1 MFATCKEPGRS
12 LGVAVNGDVSADAVL
27 AASRALVAMT
37 ARSLTAVDGSAD
49 VMKMRVL
56 VLVTSRGAV
65 SLRQVAEVIGMH
77 VSTASRLCDRMVA
90 EGLLDRSDDPAD
102 RRQLAL
108 RPTVEG
114 SRLVNAM
121 LNHRRRAVG
130 RVLDRMTGQ
139 QRDQL
144 TAGLKAFADAA
155 GEVAEGDLWAI
166 GWTR

>member
-1 MFATCKEPGRS
+1 
-12 LGVAVNGDVSADAVL
+12 
-27 AASRALVAMT
+27 
-37 ARSLTAVDGSAD
+37 
-49 VMKMRVL
+49 
-56 VLVTSRGAV
+56 
-65 SLRQVAEVIGMH
+65 MH

-108 RPTVEG
+108 RPTAEG

>member
-1 MFATCKEPGRS
+1 
-12 LGVAVNGDVSADAVL
+12 
-27 AASRALVAMT
+27 
-37 ARSLTAVDGSAD
+37 
-49 VMKMRVL
+49 
-56 VLVTSRGAV
+56 
-65 SLRQVAEVIGMH
+65 
-77 VSTASRLCDRMVA
+77 
-90 EGLLDRSDDPAD
+90 
-102 RRQLAL
+102 
-108 RPTVEG
+108 
-114 SRLVNAM
+114 M